1 MTRTLRVPPPAR
13 ICPRATLSG
22 RPMPSGIGTRTTI
35 SGWRPSRVVDGVFA
49 SGWECTDVGPASQ
62 DLVAHGLANLGE
74 AGHAGV
80 VCGDGGDGGEA
91 VQQALAGGCGAPAPV
106 LVRPVRPVAG
116 PRMRHPAPAAASLPP
131 GSAPGQGTPGAP
143 EAGSGP

>member
-80 VCGDGGDGGEA
+80 VCCDGGGGG
-91 VQQALAGGCGAPAPV
+91 VGGHQPPRRPSRTPPPTLSPAM
-106 LVRPVRPVAG
+106 L
-116 PRMRHPAPAAASLPP
+116 HHI
-131 GSAPGQGTPGAP
+131 
-143 EAGSGP
+143 

>member
-62 DLVAHGLANLGE
+62 DLVAHGLANLGG

-80 VCGDGGDGGEA
+80 VCGDGGDGGA
-91 VQQALAGGCGAPAPV
+91 
-106 LVRPVRPVAG
+106 AG
-116 PRMRHPAPAAASLPP
+116 PPAPAGRCGGP
-131 GSAPGQGTPGAP
+131 TPGPVAQVRPGARRAAP
-143 EAGSGP
+143 AARVVARA

>member
-1 MTRTLRVPPPAR
+1 MTRTLRVPPQER
-13 ICPRATLSG
+13 LCPRTTLSG

-35 SGWRPSRVVDGVFA
+35 SGCRPSRVVDGVFA

-91 VQQALAGGCGAPAPV
+91 GRQGRAGGGGGPAPR
-106 LVRPVRPVAG
+106 LVRPGGAVA
-116 PRMRHPAPAAASLPP
+116 RPAPRGCAHPTVHARAA
-131 GSAPGQGTPGAP
+131 
-143 EAGSGP
+143 